1 MKVCALMKE
10 SVHSVETALK
20 TNFMSCFNVRSMMR
34 FANPFID
41 MHVHM
46 KNRLITMTNS
56 WLTIHKK
63 MLIFTVD
70 GKMG

>member
-41 MHVHM
+41 MNVHM
-46 KNRLITMTNS
+46 KNRL
-56 WLTIHKK
+56 
-63 MLIFTVD
+63 
-70 GKMG
+70 